1 VGERDR
7 VRWAL
12 ALTTAGWLVLSA
24 YLLFLIGQ
32 LRRAIAVRVGSFEDG
47 VWGQRIELVSFVTL
61 PQNIVILVPAA
72 AAGAGAMV
80 LLRDLPDE
88 LQRSW
93 ARQLVRVVAGLGY
106 VAVLLAALGIVDV
119 LWQTPDSVGGTSA
132 ILNRVGGILIAIAL
146 VRVCLEAE
154 RSAAGSESPSV

>member
-7 VRWAL
+7 VRWAV
-12 ALTTAGWLVLSA
+12 ALTTAGWLALSA

-32 LRRAIAVRVGSFEDG
+32 IRRAIAVRVGSFEDG

-61 PQNIVILVPAA
+61 PQNLVILAPAA

-88 LQRSW
+88 LQGSW
-93 ARQLVRVVAGLGY
+93 ARQLVRIVAGLGY
-106 VAVLLAALGIVDV
+106 VAVALAVLGIVDV

-132 ILNRVGGILIAIAL
+132 ILNRVGGILMAIAL
-146 VRVCLEAE
+146 VRVCSEAE
-154 RSAAGSESPSV
+154 RTGSARSG

>member
-1 VGERDR
+1 VGEPER
-7 VRWAL
+7 VRWAG

-24 YLLFLIGQ
+24 YLLFLVGQ
-32 LRRAIAVRVGSFEDG
+32 IRRAIAVRVGSFEDG